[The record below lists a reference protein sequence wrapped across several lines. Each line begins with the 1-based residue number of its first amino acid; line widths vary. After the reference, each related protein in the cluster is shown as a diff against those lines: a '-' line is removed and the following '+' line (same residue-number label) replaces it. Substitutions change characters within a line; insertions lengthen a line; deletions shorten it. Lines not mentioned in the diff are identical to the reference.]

1 MGIGRQH
8 LKALIIGPNLSN
20 TNLFKHMKTF
30 ELEGALRADLGKKA
44 AKALRSSEAIP
55 CVLYGGKENINF
67 TVTQSA
73 VRKLIYSPN
82 IYAVK
87 LTIDGKV
94 YNAVLKDAQYHP
106 VNDKILHLDF
116 LEVNEE
122 KPIVFSVPVKTE
134 GLAVGVRA
142 GGKLSLVLRKLKVK
156 AIYTQI
162 PEILVVNVENLELG
176 KTIKA
181 GELSYEGLQIMNN
194 KDNVVVAVQLTRAAR
209 GAQAAANKK

>member
-1 MGIGRQH
+1 
-8 LKALIIGPNLSN
+8 
-20 TNLFKHMKTF
+20 MKTF
-30 ELEGALRADLGKKA
+30 ELSGTIRTDLGKKA
-44 AKALRSSEAIP
+44 SKAIRATESIP

-73 VRKLIYSPN
+73 VRKLIYTPN

-87 LTIDGKV
+87 LTIDGKT

-106 VNDKILHLDF
+106 VSDNILHLDF
-116 LEVNEE
+116 LEVFED
-122 KPIVFSVPVKTE
+122 KPIIFSVPVKTE
-134 GLAVGVRA
+134 GLAAGVRA

-156 AIYTQI
+156 AVYTNI
-162 PEILVVNVENLELG
+162 PEVLVVNVEKLELG

-181 GELSYEGLQIMNN
+181 GDLSFEGLQIVNN

-209 GAQAAANKK
+209 GAQAAAAAGK

>member
-1 MGIGRQH
+1 
-8 LKALIIGPNLSN
+8 
-20 TNLFKHMKTF
+20 MKTF
-30 ELEGALRADLGKKA
+30 ELSGTIRTDLGKKA
-44 AKALRSSEAIP
+44 SKAIRATESIP

-116 LEVNEE
+116 LEVFED
-122 KPIVFSVPVKTE
+122 KPIIFSVPVKTE
-134 GLAVGVRA
+134 GLAAGVRA

>member
-1 MGIGRQH
+1 
-8 LKALIIGPNLSN
+8 
-20 TNLFKHMKTF
+20 MKTF
-30 ELEGALRADLGKKA
+30 ELSGTIRTDLGKKA
-44 AKALRSSEAIP
+44 SKAIRATESIP

-73 VRKLIYSPN
+73 VSKLIYTPN

-87 LTIDGKV
+87 LTIDGKT

-106 VNDKILHLDF
+106 VSDNILHLDF
-116 LEVNEE
+116 LEVFED
-122 KPIVFSVPVKTE
+122 KPIIFSVPVKTE
-134 GLAVGVRA
+134 GLAAGVRA

-156 AIYTQI
+156 AVYTNI
-162 PEILVVNVENLELG
+162 PEVLVVNVEKLELG

-181 GELSYEGLQIMNN
+181 GDLSFEGLQIVNN

-209 GAQAAANKK
+209 GAQAKG

>member
-1 MGIGRQH
+1 
-8 LKALIIGPNLSN
+8 
-20 TNLFKHMKTF
+20 MKTF
-30 ELEGALRADLGKKA
+30 ELSGTIRTDLGKKA
-44 AKALRSSEAIP
+44 SKAIRANESIP
-55 CVLYGGKENINF
+55 CVLYGGKENVNF
-67 TVTQSA
+67 TVTQAA

-82 IYAVK
+82 IYAIK
-87 LTIDGKV
+87 LTIDGKT

-106 VNDKILHLDF
+106 VSDNILHLDF
-116 LEVNEE
+116 LEVFED

-156 AIYTQI
+156 AVYTNI
-162 PEILVVNVENLELG
+162 PEVLVVNVENLELG

-181 GELSYEGLQIMNN
+181 GELSFEGLQIVNN

-209 GAQAAANKK
+209 GAQAKG

>member
-1 MGIGRQH
+1 
-8 LKALIIGPNLSN
+8 
-20 TNLFKHMKTF
+20 MKDFF
-30 ELEGALRADLGKKA
+30 ENVAVSMTVCDLEGKVIYQNVRAVEALGEARGNNLQECHQPSSWDKIQQM
-44 AKALRSSEAIP
+44 LREGTTNAYTIEKR
-55 CVLYGGKENINF
+55 G
-67 TVTQSA
+67 
-73 VRKLIYSPN
+73 VRKLIYTPE
-82 IYAVK
+82 IFAVELSLNGEK
-87 LTIDGKV
+87 KM
-94 YNAVLKDAQYHP
+94 AVLKDIQFHP
-106 VNDKILHLDF
+106 VKDTILHMDF
-116 LEVNEE
+116 LEVNDK
-122 KPIVFSVPVKTE
+122 KPVTIEVPVKLE
-134 GLAVGVRA
+134 GLAAGVRA